1 MELGLILTKFWS
13 KSSTL
18 GFNIGQIL
26 VDPGWISKWKIIK
39 ERQNYWNFGWLLHR
53 MLVSIQLQKSQVFRR
68 IHQFDNNQY
77 LCVSAGI
84 PPASIDF
91 LYERYLW
98 LFVSNI
104 HCIDCLDNVRWTG
117 MNLHMQKRLI
127 IKLEF
132 NFQFLFFLKRP
143 LAVDIRPGSM
153 RIVKSDPKNPSESL
167 FFF

>member
-1 MELGLILTKFWS
+1 MVKFWLIWCWNLMGFRSILIGFSVRSDPNFWFEHWPFFFMELGLILTKFWS

-77 LCVSAGI
+77 SFVSTGI

-104 HCIDCLDNVRWTG
+104 HCIDCLDNVR
-117 MNLHMQKRLI
+117 
-127 IKLEF
+127 
-132 NFQFLFFLKRP
+132 
-143 LAVDIRPGSM
+143 
-153 RIVKSDPKNPSESL
+153 
-167 FFF
+167 